1 MKKKLDTKPNS
12 KKERKKGD
20 RNTNHISL
28 EGLTDGHNFDIKEC
42 KTTGVTS
49 TLQIFSPL
57 KLQFLLCLNFNCK
70 STVFRLFSK
79 CRRTAHPINLHL
91 LFQKSWV
98 SYQKTNKKNTD
109 A

>member
-42 KTTGVTS
+42 KTTGVT
-49 TLQIFSPL
+49 TLQIF
-57 KLQFLLCLNFNCK
+57 FLCQNYTFN
-70 STVFRLFSK
+70 
-79 CRRTAHPINLHL
+79 
-91 LFQKSWV
+91 V
-98 SYQKTNKKNTD
+98 SRF
-109 A
+109 AM